1 MSLPAPPVLHEL
13 YGRELA
19 ELLDA
24 VLAGDLGTD
33 WASVER
39 RVVCALGAFVRLQ
52 QRHKV
57 DEHGRCSICRSVPRA
72 WWPWPKRVPCTVH
85 AALSFA
91 LRQPAR
97 FVLSAI
103 TANPAAVRD
112 RS

>member
-1 MSLPAPPVLHEL
+1 MSLPAPPALHEV
-13 YGRELA
+13 YGRALA

-24 VLAGDLGTD
+24 VLAGDLVTD

-39 RVVCALGAFVRLQ
+39 RVVRALGVLVRLQ

-72 WWPWPKRVPCTVH
+72 WWRWPKRATCTVH
-85 AALSFA
+85 SALSFD
-91 LRQPAR
+91 LRQPER
-97 FVLSAI
+97 FILSVI
-103 TANPAAVRD
+103 TENAATVGG

>member
-1 MSLPAPPVLHEL
+1 VNPSALHEL

-24 VLAGDLGTD
+24 VLAGDLVTD

-39 RVVCALGAFVRLQ
+39 RVVRALGALVWLQ
-52 QRHKV
+52 RCHRV
-57 DEHGRCSICRSVPRA
+57 DRRGRCLICRAAPRW

-85 AALSFA
+85 SALSFH
-91 LRQPAR
+91 LRQPER
-97 FVLSAI
+97 FVLSVI
-103 TANPAAVRD
+103 TGNAATVGG

>member
-1 MSLPAPPVLHEL
+1 MNPPALHELHEL

-24 VLAGDLGTD
+24 VLAGDLVTD

-39 RVVCALGAFVRLQ
+39 RVVRALAALVRLQ

-57 DEHGRCSICRSVPRA
+57 DEHGRCSICRSVPGA
-72 WWPWPKRVPCTVH
+72 WWRWPKRTMCTVH
-85 AALSFA
+85 SALSFN
-91 LRQPAR
+91 LRQPKR
-97 FVLSAI
+97 FVLPVI
-103 TANPAAVRD
+103 TENAATVGG